1 MLILTLS
8 MFKPILSNFL
18 KSWHAVNDDPPART
32 LARAKM
38 AGGGYMSKIPP
49 MTGVLL
55 AEIPPFPARK
65 DRLAG
70 L

>member
-1 MLILTLS
+1 M
-8 MFKPILSNFL
+8 
-18 KSWHAVNDDPPART
+18 DDPPART

-38 AGGGYMSKIPP
+38 AAGGYMSKIPP

-55 AEIPPFPARK
+55 AEIQPFPARK
-65 DRLAG
+65 ESLEG